1 MLQTRSGVLQQNAVI
16 QIASVKETFHKIKIL
31 EILEKR
37 FPLHAA
43 QFFIVLLQLPVTLPN
58 FLLPQELLQA
68 GIAQD
73 QNTQSK
79 EGYHY
84 NRPGLL
90 AIAAT
95 PGIYNPHIRTGKL
108 PKFSIENSRGR
119 TTQVIFIFYL

>member
-1 MLQTRSGVLQQNAVI
+1 MLQTRSGVLQKNAVI
-16 QIASVKETFHKIKIL
+16 QIASVKETFNKIKNLGIL
-31 EILEKR
+31 EQW

-84 NRPGLL
+84 NGPGLL
-90 AIAAT
+90 AIATA
-95 PGIYNPHIRTGKL
+95 PGIYNPHIRTGEL
-108 PKFSIENSRGR
+108 PKFSIENGRGR